1 MLEHETNKKVLG
13 FLLRTIIIFSASFA
27 LSGIKL
33 NGQNLSFRHYGVHNE
48 TFTATLKEEVHNASL
63 PPLPLK
69 YWFITPITQPAEN
82 KLAQKLVS
90 RTDPAYS
97 FRHLGAICKWEY
109 RVEQSVQFP
118 VKFRLGEYHHVQKL
132 EGKSLHNE

>member
-1 MLEHETNKKVLG
+1 MLGHEINKRASG

-33 NGQNLSFRHYGVHNE
+33 NGQNLSFRHYDVHSE
-48 TFTATLKEEVHNASL
+48 TFTAALKEEVSKASL

-69 YWFITPITQPAEN
+69 YWFITPITRTAEN
-82 KLAQKLVS
+82 RLAQKLVS
-90 RTDPAYS
+90 TTDPAYS

-118 VKFRLGEYHHVQKL
+118 VKFRLGEYHYVQKL